1 MLEQYEQRSEQ
12 ATRAAITGGRRAV
25 GHAAV
30 FQSRTT
36 LAPGIF
42 EEVNRGAFRE
52 SLLRDDVRMTVN
64 HDPSALL
71 ARTGAGTLHL
81 EEDSRGLAFN
91 AELPD
96 TTLGRDVE
104 ELLRRGDLAHASF
117 RFRVPAEDRWTL
129 LSDGSE
135 LRSLLKLSLLDVSL
149 VSYPAYPDATAA
161 LRSRDAARESLVIP
175 VRIVQT
181 HRLLGMR
188 NDPSDGRR

>member
-1 MLEQYEQRSEQ
+1 METYEQRSASES
-12 ATRAAITGGRRAV
+12 RAALSGGRRAV

-30 FQSRTT
+30 FQSRAQ

-42 EEVNRGAFRE
+42 EEVNRGAFRD

-64 HDPSALL
+64 HDPSQLL
-71 ARTGAGTLHL
+71 ARTGAGTLKL

-117 RFRVPAEDRWTL
+117 RFRTPPVDRWTL

-135 LRSLLKLSLLDVSL
+135 LRSLLKLELLDVSL
-149 VSYPAYPDATAA
+149 VAYPAYPDATAA
-161 LRSRDAARESLVIP
+161 LRARQTAREELIIP
-175 VRIVQT
+175 ARIIRS
-181 HRLLGMR
+181 HRLLELR
-188 NDPSDGRR
+188 NEQD